1 MSLSLALYSLSIV
14 SNFKDGIIKLW
25 DTEAANLIYKKK
37 NIGLNMAKVSLIVT
51 VLIKDYILL

>member
-1 MSLSLALYSLSIV
+1 MSLSLALYSLSFV